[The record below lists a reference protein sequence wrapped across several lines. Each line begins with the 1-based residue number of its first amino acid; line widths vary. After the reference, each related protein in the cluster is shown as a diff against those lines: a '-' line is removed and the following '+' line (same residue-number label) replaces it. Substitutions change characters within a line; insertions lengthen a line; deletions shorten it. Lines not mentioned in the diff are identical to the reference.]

1 MDYITKHIFDKIK
14 KENPKL
20 SRQEIRKAMRKVLTL
35 QARKA
40 IFEKAQEAFNDR
52 KPME

>member
-20 SRQEIRKAMRKVLTL
+20 SRQEIRKFMLKRLKEIAK
-35 QARKA
+35 
-40 IFEKAQEAFNDR
+40 EQELI
-52 KPME
+52 K